1 MTALD
6 LLNVVEVPR
15 RAWQG
20 TDQLEVTGPDPLI
33 PARGASGRRCRR
45 VEASRRRSFDHRLV
59 QTERMLHLRICS
71 PAAMSDA
78 VIRAL
83 SDDPAVSSLAV
94 LPGASVR
101 PAGDVVLAD
110 VAREAANDVV
120 DRLRAL
126 ELHRE
131 GSLDID
137 HVRAWLSQRGLD
149 AEQLAPGSSADSVV
163 WVDVTHQAYAE
174 SEFNWT
180 YVSFMTM
187 ATLIAGIAIILD
199 SQILVIGAMVLGPEF
214 GAVAALGVALVR
226 GRLTLL
232 GGARRQ
238 SAWLGDARGCGRT
251 TARDCVH
258 LRTGQVVVHRRRHRR
273 GGRCFVADFS
283 SRRRPDRGVHL
294 GYHRAGG
301 WERCLGPRL
310 RR

>member
-1 MTALD
+1 
-6 LLNVVEVPR
+6 
-15 RAWQG
+15 
-20 TDQLEVTGPDPLI
+20 
-33 PARGASGRRCRR
+33 
-45 VEASRRRSFDHRLV
+45 
-59 QTERMLHLRICS
+59 
-71 PAAMSDA
+71 
-78 VIRAL
+78 
-83 SDDPAVSSLAV
+83 
-94 LPGASVR
+94 VR

-149 AEQLAPGSSADSVV
+149 AEQLAPGRSADSVV

-187 ATLIAGIAIILD
+187 ATLIAGDHLGLAD
-199 SQILVIGAMVLGPEF
+199 PFIGAMVLGPEF

-232 GGARRQ
+232 ARAARTLV
-238 SAWLGDARGCGRT
+238 LGFVVAILMTCL
-251 TARDCVH
+251 TAYSKPP
-258 LRTGQVVVHRRRHRR
+258 RRRALLV
-273 GGRCFVADFS
+273 RCS
-283 SRRRPDRGVHL
+283 SRP
-294 GYHRAGG
+294 
-301 WERCLGPRL
+301 ETC
-310 RR
+310 

>member
-1 MTALD
+1 
-6 LLNVVEVPR
+6 
-15 RAWQG
+15 
-20 TDQLEVTGPDPLI
+20 
-33 PARGASGRRCRR
+33 
-45 VEASRRRSFDHRLV
+45 
-59 QTERMLHLRICS
+59 MLHLRIWS
-71 PAAMSDA
+71 PAAMSEA

-94 LPGASVR
+94 LPGVSVR

-131 GSLDID
+131 GSLDIEQ
-137 HVRAWLSQRGLD
+137 VRAWLSQRGLD
-149 AEQLAPGSSADSVV
+149 AEQLAPGGSADSVV
-163 WVDVTHQAYAE
+163 WVDVTHQAYAD

-232 GGARRQ
+232 ARAASNPGDGICGRNPRDDAGSARRQ
-238 SAWLGDARGCGRT
+238 GAWLGDARGCGRT
-251 TARDCVH
+251 SAGDGVH
-258 LRTGQVVVHRRRHRR
+258 LRTGQMVVHRCRHRG

-283 SRRRPDRGVHL
+283 SRRRPVRGVHI

-301 WERCLGPRL
+301 RERCLGPRL
-310 RR
+310 RRQ